1 MKLKS
6 TILIG
11 CVITV
16 TGCSSV
22 PQTEKPQ
29 KISHVQTNQEMRIPN
44 WYSNMPKSEGK
55 IYSVGTAVATDLQMS
70 NDIAILNAKTNLADR
85 VNSKLNSQ
93 TKSFTAEVGSSNS
106 LIGRQEIEKAVKNT
120 IVDVDVA
127 GYSVHKIETLMV
139 GTTFRTFVMLEY
151 SEEEATALAVNRNT
165 RLANGSVPNAERAWK
180 ELDEERTKKK

>member
-1 MKLKS
+1 MTLLMS
-6 TILIG
+6 SVILA
-11 CVITV
+11 

-22 PQTEKPQ
+22 PQADKPQ
-29 KISHVQTNQEMRIPN
+29 KISHVQSNQEMRIPS
-44 WYSNMPKSEGK
+44 WYSNIPKSNGK

-93 TKSFTAEVGSSNS
+93 TKSFTSETGSSNA

-139 GTTFRTFVMLEY
+139 GNTFRTFVMLEY
-151 SEEEATALAVNRNT
+151 SEEEATALAINRNT
-165 RLANGSVPNAERAWK
+165 RLANGSLPNAERAWK
-180 ELDEERTKKK
+180 ELDEERNKR